1 MPWGRLMGLEKPAG
15 LLSTLIQTGRLPH
28 AILFTGLPGG
38 GKNSLARALA
48 AALNCAGPDPD
59 FSPCGHCL
67 SCRKIERNLHPDL
80 ITLAPGGGE
89 KNPEGDPSKKDGPKS
104 RRQINIA
111 EVRELRRVMSFRP
124 FEGRVKVFIL
134 READRLG
141 REAAEALLKTL
152 EEPPPDS
159 ALFLTSAAEGQVL
172 STIRSRCL
180 TVRLGPLPLETV
192 LRALAE
198 ERGLAGPEA
207 RLLAALSGGAL
218 GPALAGDPEA
228 VWARWQALNRILE
241 AGRPSEGLAL
251 AWRWISAGDDWA
263 EALNLLRLWWR
274 ETLRLAVLGPEGLE
288 GPPPQPGQYLWAGR
302 LTPGVQ
308 ARVGRALDRLAE
320 CLDPRIPQKPEL
332 FWANYWL
339 SVLEPGA

>member
-1 MPWGRLMGLEKPAG
+1 MPWGRLVGLEKPAG
-15 LLSTLIQTGRLPH
+15 LLSTLLQTGRLPH
-28 AILFTGLPGG
+28 AILFIGLPGS

-67 SCRKIERNLHPDL
+67 SCRKIDRDTHPDL
-80 ITLAPGGGE
+80 TTLAPGGE
-89 KNPEGDPSKKDGPKS
+89 VKNPEAEAPGLKKDGPRS
-104 RRQINIA
+104 RRQISIA

-159 ALFLTSAAEGQVL
+159 ALFLTTAAEDQVL

-180 TVRLGPLPLETV
+180 ALRLAPPPLETV
-192 LRALAE
+192 LGALAE

-228 VWARWQALNRILE
+228 AWARWQALNRILE
-241 AGRPSEGLAL
+241 ADRPSEGLAL
-251 AWRWISAGDDWA
+251 AWRWISAGDDWP
-263 EALNLLRLWWR
+263 EALNLLRFWWR

-288 GPPPQPGQYLWAGR
+288 GPPPHPAQFRWAGR
-302 LTPGVQ
+302 LTPGLQ
-308 ARVGRALDRLAE
+308 ARLNRALDRLAE
-320 CLDPRIPQKPEL
+320 CLDRIPQKPEL

-339 SVLEPGA
+339 SVLEP